1 MNGFEKQELETQG
14 MMSKLFGSKPG
25 HNALVE
31 INNFL
36 AESTAATEL
45 TEEIVSNFIKNWGAK
60 FDSSNIE
67 YRSSMYR
74 KVADHVYISAVSKDD
89 PVFEETRHLD
99 QVLELPENYSV

>member
-14 MMSKLFGSKPG
+14 MMSRLFGSKPG

-74 KVADHVYISAVSKDD
+74 KVADYMDYLHKQKKDNK
-89 PVFEETRHLD
+89 F
-99 QVLELPENYSV
+99 

>member
-14 MMSKLFGSKPG
+14 MMSRLFGSKPG

-45 TEEIVSNFIKNWGAK
+45 PK
-60 FDSSNIE
+60 
-67 YRSSMYR
+67 RSSAILS
-74 KVADHVYISAVSKDD
+74 KTGEQNLTAAISNTAAVCT
-89 PVFEETRHLD
+89 VR
-99 QVLELPENYSV
+99 